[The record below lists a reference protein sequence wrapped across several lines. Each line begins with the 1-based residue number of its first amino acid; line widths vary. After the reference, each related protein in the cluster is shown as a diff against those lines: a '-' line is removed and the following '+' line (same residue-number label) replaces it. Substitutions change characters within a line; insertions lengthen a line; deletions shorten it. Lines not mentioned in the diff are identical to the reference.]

1 VLITKRLPTLVSIL
15 TAVVVVAAACGG
27 NGGDEAAETPTG
39 DADAGKTVFL
49 ETAEPSC
56 GGCHTLADAGTNGTI
71 GPNLDELAPSADV
84 VRRAVEEGP
93 GAMPSFADQLSEEQ
107 IDAVARYVSEASGG
121 GG

>member
-1 VLITKRLPTLVSIL
+1 MTKRLPLLGAVL
-15 TAVVVVAAACGG
+15 AAVVVAVAACGG
-27 NGGDEAAETPTG
+27 NGGDEAADTAAG

-71 GPNLDELAPSADV
+71 GPNLDEAAPSAEE
-84 VRRAVEEGP
+84 VRSAVEEGP

-107 IDAVARYVSEASGG
+107 IDAVSRYVSEASGG